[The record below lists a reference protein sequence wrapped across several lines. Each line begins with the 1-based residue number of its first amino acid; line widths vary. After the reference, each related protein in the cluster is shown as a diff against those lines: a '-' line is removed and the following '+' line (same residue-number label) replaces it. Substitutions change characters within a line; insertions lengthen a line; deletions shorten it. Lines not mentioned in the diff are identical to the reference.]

1 MYRHHG
7 YWGGG
12 GWGWGGPF
20 MRRGGFP
27 LFGGMGL
34 GMGSGGGLLGD
45 LMAGGLGYMMGRQQ
59 GASQNQQYPPQY
71 QQAVPQYQQYPPQY
85 QQYPQYQ
92 QAVPQYQ
99 PPPTQGDAQN
109 SQLAQLRLLGR
120 LHDSGVLTNDE
131 FQAEKQKIL
140 NGF

>member
-1 MYRHHG
+1 
-7 YWGGG
+7 
-12 GWGWGGPF
+12 
-20 MRRGGFP
+20 
-27 LFGGMGL
+27 
-34 GMGSGGGLLGD
+34 MGSGGGLLGD

-59 GASQNQQYPPQY
+59 GAPQNQQYPPQY
-71 QQAVPQYQQYPPQY
+71 QQGTAQNQQYLPPYQQGAVQNQQYPTQYQQS
-85 QQYPQYQ
+85 
-92 QAVPQYQ
+92 VPQYQ
-99 PPPTQGDAQN
+99 PPPAQGGTQN

>member
-1 MYRHHG
+1 MYRHRR

-12 GWGWGGPF
+12 GWGWGGPY

-27 LFGGMGL
+27 LFGGGGF

-59 GASQNQQYPPQY
+59 GAPQNQPYPPQY
-71 QQAVPQYQQYPPQY
+71 QQS
-85 QQYPQYQ
+85 
-92 QAVPQYQ
+92 VPQYQ
-99 PPPTQGDAQN
+99 PPSTQGNTQN

>member
-1 MYRHHG
+1 MYRHRR

-12 GWGWGGPF
+12 GWGWGGPY

-27 LFGGMGL
+27 LFGGGGF

-59 GASQNQQYPPQY
+59 GAPQNQQYPPQY
-71 QQAVPQYQQYPPQY
+71 QQGAIQNQQYSPQYQQS
-85 QQYPQYQ
+85 
-92 QAVPQYQ
+92 VPQYQ